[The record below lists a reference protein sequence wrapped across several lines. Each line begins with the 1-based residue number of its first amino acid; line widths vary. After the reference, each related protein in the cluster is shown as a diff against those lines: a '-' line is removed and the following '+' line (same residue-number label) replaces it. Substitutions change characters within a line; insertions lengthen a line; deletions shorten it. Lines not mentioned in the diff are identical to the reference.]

1 MDGVCTNPGCGQ
13 AKPGTGESVTV
24 TVSIKDYAAA
34 NGWVNAE
41 PHAELKM
48 DDVVTVTV
56 SGTPVGNYDLNTG
69 KYYTTGYEWRTYQT
83 ENASIKVSASD
94 SNIVSVKITYNINK
108 GGVLTL
114 NGTNITSGTVVE
126 VNASSVTFGVGN
138 TGTETKGQVKI
149 TAIEVVYGGESGG
162 EGGGETECSHSY
174 TSAVTTQ
181 PTCTTPGVKTYT
193 CGLCS
198 NSYTETIPA
207 TGHNYVDG
215 TCTVCGAVGH
225 IHSLT
230 NTVISLPTCEEVGIT
245 LYSCENCFYSYTV
258 ATKATG
264 HKLVDGV
271 CSICGKVFAED
282 GSSVTVTDDAVE
294 VVLSDKALS
303 GEGDVVAL
311 PIPEITVSSSETA
324 TAVTIDV
331 SSGKTDAAV
340 KVEIPVAEVT
350 EGTVVVI
357 VHEDGTEEVLKK
369 AAVTENGLAFEV
381 EDKVTVKVVD
391 NTKEFEDVN
400 AGDWSSEAIDFATS
414 REILGG
420 AEDGK
425 FAPKSNMTCLQLTT
439 LLFSMDNNSSDLS
452 DDEVQA
458 KAAEWAETNHIID
471 SAFNGE
477 ETMTREQLAV
487 FIYRYAGAPKVENSD
502 RFNGFAD
509 SNTVSSWARDA
520 MIWAVEVGVINGMGD
535 NTLNS
540 TGKATREQ
548 VAQVLMNLIQAD
560 AF

>member
-1 MDGVCTNPGCGQ
+1 MF
-13 AKPGTGESVTV
+13 AK
-24 TVSIKDYAAA
+24 
-34 NGWVNAE
+34 
-41 PHAELKM
+41 
-48 DDVVTVTV
+48 
-56 SGTPVGNYDLNTG
+56 
-69 KYYTTGYEWRTYQT
+69 
-83 ENASIKVSASD
+83 
-94 SNIVSVKITYNINK
+94 
-108 GGVLTL
+108 
-114 NGTNITSGTVVE
+114 
-126 VNASSVTFGVGN
+126 
-138 TGTETKGQVKI
+138 
-149 TAIEVVYGGESGG
+149 
-162 EGGGETECSHSY
+162 
-174 TSAVTTQ
+174 
-181 PTCTTPGVKTYT
+181 
-193 CGLCS
+193 
-198 NSYTETIPA
+198 
-207 TGHNYVDG
+207 
-215 TCTVCGAVGH
+215 
-225 IHSLT
+225 
-230 NTVISLPTCEEVGIT
+230 
-245 LYSCENCFYSYTV
+245 
-258 ATKATG
+258 
-264 HKLVDGV
+264 
-271 CSICGKVFAED
+271 D
-282 GSSVTVTDDAVE
+282 GSSVIITDENVE

-331 SSGKTDAAV
+331 SNGKTDAAV

-400 AGDWSSEAIDFATS
+400 AGDWSSKAIDFATS

-502 RFNGFAD
+502 RFDGFAD

-560 AF
+560 VF